1 MSPTRL
7 NATPLFWFRRSF
19 TGRTAQFVEVAA
31 LSIVLRLLALVSPF
45 AMQAIIDRIL
55 PYQRAESLAIVL
67 VLLLAVAGFE
77 GLLGFTA
84 GRLGVWIGLR
94 IGRDLTLRALQH
106 IFHLPLA
113 VLQKWPV
120 GQILSRIGEIDK
132 VQSFIAYTTSGLLL
146 DAGFSLVY
154 AAVLF
159 TISPFLTGVLLL
171 AIPLQF
177 ALYFI
182 FGPLE
187 RSRFDKAFLAGS
199 FHNARLVESISNA
212 ITLKSLGAEQYA
224 LDRLDQSLTETMRQ
238 TLIAQNMALGGRS
251 VSSLFDK
258 ALVAIVIFFGAR
270 LVLAHEMTL
279 GQLVSFHLLSGY
291 VSGPILG
298 LAKLWDDWQNVQ
310 IARRRVGELLLEAAE
325 ETSKAESVQSLKRM
339 ELLLERVSFAYPD
352 GEPLIHDLSLRIEP
366 VGLSLIIGPSGA
378 GKTTLARLMAGLLP
392 VKDGQMML
400 GNKPVHRLPQ
410 SLYRR
415 HVAYLPQHPELFNGS
430 IRENLHFAARVD
442 DAFCWQALEQAAL
455 AEWVRDLP
463 LGLDTMI
470 GDGGIHLSGGQSQR
484 LALARALLLNPVFLI
499 LDEPTS
505 ALDYETEQQIMA
517 MLKSLSDQIAVV
529 LITHRPDLVANPTQI
544 IDLGR
549 NGSPLQKEGQ
559 ERLGIV
565 AYG

>member
-1 MSPTRL
+1 MRTLEPV
-7 NATPLFWFRRSF
+7 PLEWFRRSF
-19 TGRTAQFVEVAA
+19 SGRTAQFAEAA
-31 LSIVLRLLALVSPF
+31 TLSIVLRLLALVSPF

-55 PYQRAESLAIVL
+55 PYQRAESLAIIL
-67 VLLLAVAGFE
+67 VLLLAVAVFE
-77 GLLGFTA
+77 GLLGFTT
-84 GRLGVWIGLR
+84 GRLGVWIGMG
-94 IGRDLTLRALQH
+94 IGRDLALRALHH
-106 IFHLPLA
+106 IVHLPLA
-113 VLQKWPV
+113 TLQKWPV
-120 GQILSRIGEIDK
+120 GQILARISEIDK

-154 AAVLF
+154 AAVLL
-159 TISPFLTGVLLL
+159 TISPFLTAILLL

-187 RSRFDKAFLAGS
+187 RRRFDKAFLAGS
-199 FHNARLVESISNA
+199 FHNARLVESFSNA
-212 ITLKSLGAEQYA
+212 ITLKSLGAEHHA
-224 LDRLDQSLTETMRQ
+224 LNRLDQSLTEAMRQ
-238 TLIAQNMALGGRS
+238 TLVAQNMALGGRT
-251 VSSLFDK
+251 VSNLFEK

-270 LVLAHEMTL
+270 LVFAHEITL

-310 IARRRVGELLLEAAE
+310 IARRRVGELLLEPAEAPSVNHTVPSPKPAAL
-325 ETSKAESVQSLKRM
+325 Q
-339 ELLLERVSFAYPD
+339 LEQISFAYPD
-352 GEPLIHDLSLRIEP
+352 GQPLFQNLSLRIEP
-366 VGLSLIIGPSGA
+366 AGLSLILGPSGC

-392 VKDGQMML
+392 VSHGQIKLGHKDL
-400 GNKPVHRLPQ
+400 SALPP
-410 SLYRR
+410 STYRR
-415 HVAYLPQHPELFNGS
+415 HVAYLPQQPELFNGT
-430 IRENLHFAARVD
+430 IRENLHFAAPMD
-442 DAFCWQALEQAAL
+442 DTACWQALEQAAL